1 MNKSIRTLYIALAS
15 AFALLVVMLGYWQ
28 VVAAGGLD
36 ERADNPYK
44 LEKQRLVDRGRIIS
58 ADKIVLAESVAYREK
73 GKKYYRRYYPQ
84 GSLASQVVGYA
95 TPQQGATGLEQ
106 QYNRYLAGSYGTGAI
121 LDRLREETKDGAD
134 IRLTLDTRVQKTA
147 EALLSGRK
155 GAVVAIQPKTGKV
168 LAVASSPTFD
178 LNQVTSDFASI
189 RKESDAPLLNRATAG
204 LYPPGSTFK
213 VVTATAA
220 LASGKW
226 SASSTFDDK
235 GVYVVDGKPIYN
247 SGKSKFGLHNL
258 TDALT
263 FSINTTFAQI
273 GDTLGGRKLG
283 GEMNLF
289 GFGRPTE
296 IDLPSGE
303 VATSGRYRD
312 GKLLPNDQRDEDAS
326 RIAIGQE
333 NLQVTPLQ
341 MAMVAGAIANGGRM
355 MRPYLVRRVITPDGV
370 VVKQQRPEEVDSV
383 SSAYIASEVGR
394 MMQSVVSEGTG
405 TRAGLAGLSI
415 AGKTGTAETG
425 DPERNQAWFIGYAPA
440 DDPEVAVAVVIED
453 TSGTGGTEAAP
464 VAGEVMRTAL
474 SVGPVPGEPIS

>member
-1 MNKSIRTLYIALAS
+1 MNRSIRSLYLALAC
-15 AFALLVVMLGYWQ
+15 AFAVLVVMLGYWQ
-28 VVAAGGLD
+28 VVAADGLD

-44 LEKQRLVDRGRIIS
+44 MEKQRLVDRGRIIS

-121 LDRLREETKDGAD
+121 LDRLRESTKDGAD
-134 IRLTLDTRVQKTA
+134 IRLTLDTRVQRTA

-247 SGKSKFGLHNL
+247 SGKAKFGLHNL

-312 GKLLPNDQRDEDAS
+312 GQLLPNDQRDEDAS

-383 SSAYIASEVGR
+383 ASAYITSEVGR

-405 TRAGLAGLSI
+405 TQAGLAGLSV

-440 DDPEVAVAVVIED
+440 EDPQVAVAVVIED

-474 SVGPVPGEPIS
+474 SAGPVLGEPTT

>member
-1 MNKSIRTLYIALAS
+1 MNRSIRSLYLALAC
-15 AFALLVVMLGYWQ
+15 AFAVLVVMLGYWQ
-28 VVAAGGLD
+28 VVAADGLD

-121 LDRLREETKDGAD
+121 LDRLRESTKDGAD
-134 IRLTLDTRVQKTA
+134 IRLTLDTRVQRTA

-247 SGKSKFGLHNL
+247 SGKAKFGLHNL

-312 GKLLPNDQRDEDAS
+312 GQLLPNDQRDEDAS

-370 VVKQQRPEEVDSV
+370 VVRQQRPEEVDSV
-383 SSAYIASEVGR
+383 ASAYITSEVGR

-405 TRAGLAGLSI
+405 TQAGLAGLSV

-440 DDPEVAVAVVIED
+440 EDPQVAVAVVIED

-474 SVGPVPGEPIS
+474 SAGPVLGEPTT

>member
-1 MNKSIRTLYIALAS
+1 MNRSIRTLYIALAS

-28 VVAAGGLD
+28 VVAADGLD

-84 GSLASQVVGYA
+84 GALASQVVGYA

-189 RKESDAPLLNRATAG
+189 RKEADAPLLNRATAG

-220 LASGKW
+220 LSSGKW

-247 SGKSKFGLHNL
+247 SGKAKFGLHNL

-312 GKLLPNDQRDEDAS
+312 GQLLPNDQRDEDAS

-355 MRPYLVRRVITPDGV
+355 MRPYLVRRVITRDGV

-405 TRAGLAGLSI
+405 TQAGLAGLSV

-440 DDPEVAVAVVIED
+440 EDPEVAVAVVIED

-474 SVGPVPGEPIS
+474 SSGPVPGEPIS

>member
-1 MNKSIRTLYIALAS
+1 MNRSIRFLYMALA
-15 AFALLVVMLGYWQ
+15 AGFGLLVLMLGYWQ
-28 VVAAGGLD
+28 VVVAGELV
-36 ERADNPYK
+36 ERADNPYQ
-44 LEKQRLVDRGRIIS
+44 LQKQRLVNRGRIIS
-58 ADKIVLAESVAYREK
+58 ADKVVLAESVMYREK
-73 GKKYYRRYYPQ
+73 GTKYYRRYYPQ
-84 GSLASQVVGYA
+84 GSLAAQVVGYA
-95 TPQQGATGLEQ
+95 TPEQGSTGLEQ

-121 LDRLREETKDGAD
+121 LDRLREEQKDGAD

-147 EALLSGRK
+147 EALLAGRR
-155 GAVVAIQPKTGKV
+155 GAVVAIEPRTGKV
-168 LAVASSPTFD
+168 LALASSPAFD
-178 LNQVTSDFASI
+178 LNEVLTDFASI
-189 RKESDAPLLNRATAG
+189 RKKGGAPLLNRSTAG

-220 LASGKW
+220 LNGGKW

-235 GVYVVDGKPIYN
+235 GVYVADSRPIFN
-247 SGKSKFGLHNL
+247 SGKTKFGLHNL

-263 FSINTTFAQI
+263 FSINTTFAKI
-273 GDTLGGRKLG
+273 GDQISPRALGA
-283 GEMNLF
+283 EMTRF

-303 VATSGRYRD
+303 VAVSGRYRK
-312 GKLLPNDQRDEDAS
+312 GALLPNGRRNDDSA

-355 MRPYLVRRVITPDGV
+355 QRPYLMRRAITRDGV

-383 SSAYIASEVGR
+383 SSTYIASEVGR

-405 TRAGLAGLSI
+405 TQAGLSGLSV

-425 DPERNQAWFIGYAPA
+425 DPDRNQAWFIGYAPA
-440 DDPEVAVAVVIED
+440 GNPKVAVAVVIED
-453 TSGTGGTEAAP
+453 TSGTGGTQAAP

-474 SVGPVPGEPIS
+474 SIGPVQGDPAP

>member
-44 LEKQRLVDRGRIIS
+44 LQKQRLVDRGRIIS
-58 ADKIVLAESVAYREK
+58 ADKVVLAESVVYREK

-84 GSLASQVVGYA
+84 GALASQVVGYA
-95 TPQQGATGLEQ
+95 TAEKGTTGLEQ

-134 IRLTLDTRVQKTA
+134 IRLALDTRVQKTA

-168 LAVASSPTFD
+168 LAMASSPTFD
-178 LNQVTSDFASI
+178 LNQVTRDFASI
-189 RKESDAPLLNRATAG
+189 RKESDAPLLNRATVG

-213 VVTATAA
+213 VVTITAA

-235 GVYVVDGKPIYN
+235 GVYVVDGRPIYN
-247 SGKSKFGLHNL
+247 SGKAKYGLHNL

-273 GDTLGGRKLG
+273 GNTLGGRKLG

-296 IDLPSGE
+296 IDLPSRE
-303 VATSGRYRD
+303 VATSGRYRN
-312 GKLLPNDQRDEDAS
+312 GKLLPNDQPDEDAS

-341 MAMVAGAIANGGRM
+341 MAMVASAIANGGRM

-370 VVKQQRPEEVDSV
+370 VVRQQRPEEVDSV